1 MMRTHVNLLFSVIA
15 NAGEAIQKN
24 NWMATSLWLLAMT
37 TNACFASVAL
47 SSPNRV
53 VSLAPV
59 ITESLFALQAGDQLV
74 GVTRFCDR
82 PIAAQ
87 KIAKIGGFIDPQLE
101 AVLSLKPDLVI
112 GMKIPSHEQLLS
124 QLQKRKIA
132 TLTIEN
138 NTIADIRQSLLQIGH
153 VLKREKNAEAFLKQF
168 DEELA
173 SFKNN
178 VTCPKTSLILLAISS
193 SPFIVSGP
201 HTFANEA
208 LELIGAKS
216 AVPKSAPAWP
226 TWSIEAML
234 QNPPRLI
241 VATEG
246 PELLQALRGHLAP
259 LLKQAA
265 FKNTLL
271 LAPAKSI
278 LQRPGPYLIEDI
290 KQLVWLLKQN
300 EICNFKKLSSIGAY
314 TFSNHIDM
322 DSH

>member
-1 MMRTHVNLLFSVIA
+1 MHFGFFVFFV
-15 NAGEAIQKN
+15 
-24 NWMATSLWLLAMT
+24 
-37 TNACFASVAL
+37 CHASVGLANF
-47 SSPNRV
+47 SPRRV

-59 ITESLFALQAGDQLV
+59 ITESMFALQAESQLV

-82 PIAAQ
+82 PLAAK
-87 KIAKIGGFIDPQLE
+87 KIVKIGGFIDPQLE
-101 AVLSLKPDLVI
+101 AVLLLKPDLVI
-112 GMKIPSHEQLLS
+112 GMKIPSHVQLLA

-132 TLTIEN
+132 TLTIDN
-138 NTIADIRQSLLQIGH
+138 NTIADIRQSLLHISRL
-153 VLKREKNAEAFLKQF
+153 LKREKNAQIFLKQF

-173 SFKNN
+173 TLKNN
-178 VTCPKTSLILLAISS
+178 TTCSPAALILLAISG
-193 SPFIVSGP
+193 SPFIVAGP
-201 HTFANEA
+201 DTFANEA

-216 AVPKSAPAWP
+216 AVPNSAPAWP
-226 TWSIEAML
+226 TWSIEALL
-234 QNPPRLI
+234 QNPPRVI

-246 PELLQALRGHLAP
+246 PELLKALRGQLAP

-300 EICNFKKLSSIGAY
+300 EICNFKKLPSMGTY
-314 TFSNHIDM
+314 VFFDHLDM
-322 DSH
+322 DSN